1 MVATGMAVG
10 LVATWNVGADGPG
23 PGDGGG
29 ETTFLRNTFDFP
41 VEPEISTGK
50 LLRLLKEGKPE
61 ELGEGMEPENAVV
74 NLSAFKTENV
84 PGKPP
89 ADKVTEFAPSLLAVG
104 QVEFCPGALKNAKE
118 EPKIF

>member
-10 LVATWNVGADGPG
+10 LVATWNVGVDDGPG
-23 PGDGGG
+23 NGDGGG

-61 ELGEGMEPENAVV
+61 DVSAIRRLPENAAA

-89 ADKVTEFAPSLLAVG
+89 AETVMEFAPSLLAVG
-104 QVEFCPGALKNAKE
+104 QVEFRPGALKYL
-118 EPKIF
+118 